1 MDVRVLGGDDWPTWR
16 DIRLEALRESPEAF
30 GATYAHER
38 EFTEGLWRGPLE
50 DREAVSV
57 LASGDGGPEGMAAGF
72 QDLPGFLHVV
82 AMWVDPA
89 CRGRGVSHALLG
101 AIEAWAD
108 PRGLRLHLDVST
120 ANRVARRSYER
131 FGFVVTGETS
141 PLREGSCDLKERMVL
156 EGRA

>member
-1 MDVRVLGGDDWPTWR
+1 MDVRVLGGDDWPAWR
-16 DIRLEALRESPEAF
+16 RIRLEALQESPAAY

-38 EFTEGLWRGPLE
+38 EFTEDLWRSRLE
-50 DREAVSV
+50 DPEAVSV
-57 LASGDGGPEGMAAGF
+57 LAADDDEPEGMAAAF

-82 AMWVDPA
+82 AMWVRPA

-101 AIEAWAD
+101 AIEAWAG

-120 ANRVARRSYER
+120 VNRAARSSYER

-141 PLREGSCDLKERMVL
+141 PLREGSSDLKERRML
-156 EGRA
+156 ER